1 MRRARKGP
9 WERNVTMR
17 RPDLLL
23 FPAVLLLTPLGLV
36 SCSDSSPSEP
46 EPDPP
51 TLTSVTVTSP
61 IDTVMAVGRSTQL
74 SAQARDQNGNV
85 MPGVSFSWRS
95 TNADAATVSGV
106 GVVQGAGAGTST
118 IEADAGDAEGGLRM
132 RVVAADLEAIQTLLE
147 DPWVLALGETLGD
160 ASRATFHDALEHC
173 AQALDD
179 GHILNLAAC
188 LAEAGDPSASDTDDP
203 AVLAVLSLVA
213 LRAEQLLAI

>member
-1 MRRARKGP
+1 
-9 WERNVTMR
+9 MR

-23 FPAVLLLTPLGLV
+23 SPAVLLLMPLALV

-61 IDTVMAVGRSTQL
+61 VDTVMAVGRSTQL
-74 SAQARDQNGNV
+74 SAQARDQNGNP
-85 MPGVSFSWRS
+85 MPGVAFSWRS
-95 TNADAATVSGV
+95 TNADVATVSGA
-106 GVVQGAGAGTST
+106 GVVQGADAGAST
-118 IEADAGDAEGGLRM
+118 IEADAGDAVGSLRM
-132 RVVAADLEAIQTLLE
+132 RVVAADLEAIEALLQ
-147 DPWVLALGETLGD
+147 DPWILALGETLGD
-160 ASRATFHDALEHC
+160 DSRAVFDEALEDC

-188 LAEAGDPSASDTDDP
+188 LAEAGDPSASEADDP

>member
-1 MRRARKGP
+1 MRREFSLPLA
-9 WERNVTMR
+9 
-17 RPDLLL
+17 L
-23 FPAVLLLTPLGLV
+23 VLLLPVALV
-36 SCSDSSPSEP
+36 GCSDSSPSEP
-46 EPDPP
+46 DPDPP
-51 TLTSVTVTSP
+51 ALTSVTVTSP

-74 SAQARDQNGNV
+74 SAQARDQNGNP

-95 TNADAATVSGV
+95 TNADVATVSGA
-106 GVVQGAGAGTST
+106 GVVQGADAGAST
-118 IEADAGDAEGGLRM
+118 IEADAGDALGSLRM
-132 RVVAADLEAIQTLLE
+132 RVVAADLEAIEALLQ

-160 ASRATFHDALEHC
+160 DSRAAFHEALEDC

-188 LAEAGDPSASDTDDP
+188 LGQAGDPSASEADDP

>member
-1 MRRARKGP
+1 
-9 WERNVTMR
+9 MR

-23 FPAVLLLTPLGLV
+23 PPTVLLFLPLGLA

-46 EPDPP
+46 EPDP
-51 TLTSVTVTSP
+51 LVLSSVTVTSP

-85 MPGVSFSWRS
+85 MTGVSFSWRS
-95 TNADAATVSGV
+95 TNADVATVLGA
-106 GVVQGAGAGTST
+106 GVVQGADAGVST
-118 IEADAGDAEGGLRM
+118 IEADAGDALGSLRM
-132 RVVAADLEAIQTLLE
+132 RVVAADLEAIETLLQ
-147 DPWVLALGETLGD
+147 DPWILALGETLVD
-160 ASRATFHDALEHC
+160 DSRAAFHEALEDC

-188 LAEAGDPSASDTDDP
+188 LAQAGDPSASNTDDP
-203 AVLAVLSLVA
+203 AVLALLSLVA